1 MSASGIKALLLDLDD
16 TLFDDSHATLQAFSA
31 FIGPHAAR
39 FAESESELFRRWRAC
54 VDRHWR
60 RFEAGELSIEQQR
73 HERLR
78 DFLDLPHICEDEA
91 ARLFQPY
98 MDTYRRHRRLTP
110 GAADFL
116 DATRHLIRIVVS
128 NGGAEQQ
135 RAKLTHLGIAHHFLH
150 VVTVEDAGA
159 AKPDPRI
166 FRHAL
171 ALENLAP
178 EHCLMVG
185 DDPERD
191 IEPARRLGM
200 AACLVSHGSHAA
212 VFQQLSEQL
221 HTHEH

>member
-1 MSASGIKALLLDLDD
+1 MKANGIKALLLDLDD
-16 TLFDDSHATLQAFSA
+16 TLFDDGHATLQAFSV

-39 FAESESELFRRWRAC
+39 FSESEAELFARWRAC

-60 RFEAGELSIEQQR
+60 RFEAGELTMAQQR

-78 DFLDLPHICEDEA
+78 DFLGLPHIAEDEA

-98 MDTYRRHRRLTP
+98 MDAYRSNRRLTP
-110 GAADFL
+110 GAAAFL
-116 DATRHLIRIVVS
+116 DATAHLIRIVVS
-128 NGGAEQQ
+128 NGGTEQQ
-135 RAKLTHLGIAHHFLH
+135 RAKLAHLGIAHHFRH
-150 VVTVEDAGA
+150 VVTIDDAGA

-185 DDPERD
+185 DDLERD
-191 IEPARRLGM
+191 IAPARRLGM
-200 AACLVSHGSHAA
+200 AVCHVSHGRHAA
-212 VFQQLSEQL
+212 VFQQLSQQL
-221 HTHEH
+221 QNA

>member
-16 TLFDDSHATLQAFSA
+16 TLFDDDHATRQAFSA

-39 FAESESELFRRWRAC
+39 FAESETALFARWRTC

-60 RFEAGELSIEQQR
+60 RFETGELTMAQQR
-73 HERLR
+73 HARLR
-78 DFLDLPHICEDEA
+78 DFLGQPDIAEDEA

-98 MDTYRRHRRLTP
+98 MDAYRSHRRLTP
-110 GAADFL
+110 GAAAFL
-116 DATRHLIRIVVS
+116 DATGHLIRIVVS

-135 RAKLTHLGIAHHFLH
+135 RAKLAHLGIAHHFRH
-150 VVTVEDAGA
+150 VVTVDDAGA

-185 DDPERD
+185 DDLERD
-191 IEPARRLGM
+191 IAPARRLGM
-200 AACLVSHGSHAA
+200 AVRHVSPGSHAA

-221 HTHEH
+221 QNA

>member
-1 MSASGIKALLLDLDD
+1 MSASGITALLLDLDD
-16 TLFDDSHATLQAFSA
+16 TLFDDSHATRQAFSA
-31 FIGPHAAR
+31 FIGPHASR
-39 FAESESELFRRWRAC
+39 FSEAEAELFPRWRAC

-60 RFEAGELSIEQQR
+60 RFEQGELTMAQQR

-78 DFLDLPHICEDEA
+78 DFLGLPHISEDEA

-98 MDTYRRHRRLTP
+98 MDAYRRHRRLTP
-110 GAADFL
+110 GAAAFL
-116 DATRHLIRIVVS
+116 DATRHLVRIVVS
-128 NGGAEQQ
+128 NGGSEQQ
-135 RAKLTHLGIAHHFLH
+135 RAKLAHLGIAHHFRH

-159 AKPDPRI
+159 AKPDSRI
-166 FRHAL
+166 FLHAL

-200 AACLVSHGSHAA
+200 AACQVSHGRHAA
-212 VFQQLSEQL
+212 VFQQLSLQL
-221 HTHEH
+221 QNA

>member
-1 MSASGIKALLLDLDD
+1 MNASGIKALLLDLDD
-16 TLFDDSHATLQAFSA
+16 TLFDDSHATHQAFSA

-39 FAESESELFRRWRAC
+39 FAESETELFRRWRAC

-60 RFEAGELSIEQQR
+60 RFEAGELTIAQQR

-78 DFLDLPHICEDEA
+78 DFLGLPHIAEDEA

-98 MDTYRRHRRLTP
+98 MDAYRRHRRLTP
-110 GAADFL
+110 GVRAFL
-116 DATRHLIRIVVS
+116 ETTRHLIRIVVS

-135 RAKLTHLGIAHHFLH
+135 QAKLEHLGIAGHFRH
-150 VVTVEDAGA
+150 VVTMDVAGA
-159 AKPDPRI
+159 AKPDERI

-171 ALENLAP
+171 ALESLAP
-178 EHCLMVG
+178 AECLMVG

-200 AACLVSHGSHAA
+200 AARLVSPGGHAA

-221 HTHEH
+221 HNA